1 MYITQQ
7 SSCHAVVSFFTQNA
21 VGDHFK
27 SRAQATV
34 ARQQSGVKGTGKP
47 SRHIPPNLPAI
58 THYRSKAI
66 DCTHR
71 LHSLTWDIA
80 VRRANCFSQALG
92 IAVTCYMSS
101 LSDGGPASRGNASI
115 WARHGYLITF
125 EGLLSAVGK
134 ELGMIEGKTD
144 VSFVRFLCLF
154 SIQNYSTNVCSVLPH
169 FRCICCNLFTSIC
182 QCCFSIR

>member
-1 MYITQQ
+1 MIASAQTLCVTNLLIILVY
-7 SSCHAVVSFFTQNA
+7 SYLQNA

-27 SRAQATV
+27 SRAQVTV

-47 SRHIPPNLPAI
+47 SRHIPTNLPAI

-66 DCTHR
+66 ECTQR

-80 VRRANCFSQALG
+80 VRRANRFSQALG

-134 ELGMIEGKTD
+134 ELGMIEGK
-144 VSFVRFLCLF
+144 
-154 SIQNYSTNVCSVLPH
+154 I
-169 FRCICCNLFTSIC
+169 
-182 QCCFSIR
+182 